1 MTARTYCTCRTP
13 LSLRTGSHKMRK
25 QNRALVVIGGGTL
38 SYLPKRW
45 TMRPTGD
52 WLASRAAILDTVRYV
67 RERILSF
74 FTSFTKKK
82 KNQSIA
88 PLPFVRWPVANNIS
102 PRNATKRNEKY
113 QTISSTCTKQKRVAG
128 DLEALLLPVHS
139 VVPAAPI
146 TLRPGQRRGVEGHWH
161 HDDMTPTTTAPQ
173 QKNMFTSLPTT
184 FL

>member
-74 FTSFTKKK
+74 FTSFTKKTK
-82 KNQSIA
+82 SINRTST
-88 PLPFVRWPVANNIS
+88 FCKVACGQQHITARCNE
-102 PRNATKRNEKY
+102 TKRKIPDY
-113 QTISSTCTKQKRVAG
+113 FFDMHKTKTRCRRSGST
-128 DLEALLLPVHS
+128 
-139 VVPAAPI
+139 AAPRA
-146 TLRPGQRRGVEGHWH
+146 LRRACCTDNLTTRPEEGSRRAL
-161 HDDMTPTTTAPQ
+161 APR
-173 QKNMFTSLPTT
+173 
-184 FL
+184 